1 MVTGAMCFS
10 ETLTSTYNLYSVTT
24 KNNYVTIFFVDLGGP
39 VIIVLAVGS
48 KVRGFKPGQWKLIFK
63 GDKNSYHD
71 FLRREIKA
79 VGPMS

>member
-1 MVTGAMCFS
+1 METGAMCFS

-24 KNNYVTIFFVDLGGP
+24 KKKIYVTIFFVDLGVP

-48 KVRGFKPGQWKLIFK
+48 KVRGFKPGQWRLIFK
-63 GDKNSYHD
+63 GDKNSYH
-71 FLRREIKA
+71 EIKA